1 MTSCLHN
8 VPSVTRKGRAL
19 KAAPL
24 QVAATGAESAVYDCL
39 VFSTAVSITESFL
52 PR

>member
-19 KAAPL
+19 KAAA